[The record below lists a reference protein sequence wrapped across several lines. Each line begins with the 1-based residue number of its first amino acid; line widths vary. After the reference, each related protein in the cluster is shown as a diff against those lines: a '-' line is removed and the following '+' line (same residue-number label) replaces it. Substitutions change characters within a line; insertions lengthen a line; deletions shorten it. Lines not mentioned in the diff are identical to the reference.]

1 MVNISFPPTISES
14 ALVETFTVFQSSLTS
29 VLYFIE
35 YLISAIALA
44 IFVEPSATLLKM
56 ATNPPGML
64 LFMRSVLSSST
75 FPSAMPYNDLARLSA
90 ATKAVFP
97 LDNFTI

>member
-35 YLISAIALA
+35 YLISAIA
-44 IFVEPSATLLKM
+44 LLKM